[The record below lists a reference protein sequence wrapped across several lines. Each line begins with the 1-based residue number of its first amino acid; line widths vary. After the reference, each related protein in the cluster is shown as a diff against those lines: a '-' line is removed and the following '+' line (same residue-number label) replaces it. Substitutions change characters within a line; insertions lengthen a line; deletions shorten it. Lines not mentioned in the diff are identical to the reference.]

1 MKRTISIAIVLMM
14 AIAANAQTDNETSK
28 NIIDSNFMRDLVSTS
43 GALIAVFLITTFI
56 LNFVRLVLDNKIKNR
71 LIEKG
76 ATENLVSQLLQPFN
90 KENKM
95 EPIKWFCILAGIG
108 LGLSLINYTQPLGIH
123 SLAIMSFSLAAS
135 FLGYYFFNRKNE
147 K

>member
-1 MKRTISIAIVLMM
+1 MKRIITIAIILLM
-14 AIAANAQTDNETSK
+14 AITANAQTDNDASK
-28 NIIDSNFMRDLVSTS
+28 TIIDSGFMRELLSTS
-43 GALIAVFLITTFI
+43 GALVAVFLITTFI
-56 LNFVRLVLDNKIKNR
+56 LNFVRLVLDNRIKNR

-76 ATENLVSQLLQPFN
+76 AAENLVSQLLQPFS